1 MTTTHH
7 VATKVLGIC
16 TMACALLWAPC
27 QAQASTHP
35 VTRLE
40 SSIVDHTPAH
50 LTEAID
56 HAKQSVQLAIYTFV
70 STAAWTDSKNHQV
83 QPSVIQALTNA
94 KKRGVKVTILYNHFT
109 PQNYD
114 PAYHIHHATEN
125 KEKKWCQ
132 AHHITCYPS
141 SAGFHHSH
149 QKYMIIDQQH
159 AYVMTG
165 NLPWCRH
172 HGPCAINFSYHVQTP
187 KAIAYLVTLF
197 ASDVRNSQQQT
208 TNTPIPTSPWLVSPL
223 NTEQG
228 IIQFMSATQHQLD
241 ITQPFIQQR
250 NHIPHAILKALDHLL
265 ARHVSVRL
273 ITNVSKSQHLNH
285 ALLKLSQR
293 YPNFNI
299 HCISG
304 SPFIHA
310 KTMVQDHKRM
320 LLGSANWSR
329 DALYHNREL
338 GMIIHDR
345 SYIRGIEQSFQALL
359 KL

>member
-1 MTTTHH
+1 MSLM
-7 VATKVLGIC
+7 V
-16 TMACALLWAPC
+16 CALLWALC
-27 QAQASTHP
+27 QTQASTHTA
-35 VTRLE
+35 TRLT

-50 LTEAID
+50 LMDAID
-56 HAKQSVQLAIYTFV
+56 HAKQSIQLAIYTFV
-70 STAAWTDSKNHQV
+70 STAAQTGSRNHKI
-83 QPSVIQALTNA
+83 QPSVIQALANA
-94 KKRGVKVTILYNHFT
+94 KHRGVKVTILYNHFAT
-109 PQNYD
+109 HNYD
-114 PAYHIHHATEN
+114 PVYHIHHAIEK
-125 KEKKWCQ
+125 KEKEWCQ
-132 AHHITCYPS
+132 ANHITCYPS

-149 QKYMIIDQQH
+149 EKYIIIDQQH

-165 NLPWCRH
+165 NLPWCQY
-172 HGPCAINFSYHVQTP
+172 HGPCAMNVSYHVQTP

-208 TNTPIPTSPWLVSPL
+208 TNTPTPTPPWLVSPL

-228 IIQFMSATQHQLD
+228 IIQFISTTQHQLD
-241 ITQPFIQQR
+241 ITQPFIQQHNR
-250 NHIPHAILKALDHLL
+250 IPHAILKALDHLL
-265 ARHVSVRL
+265 ASHVSVRL
-273 ITNVSKSQHLNH
+273 ITNVRKSQHLNH

-320 LLGSANWSR
+320 LLGSANWSQ
-329 DALYHNREL
+329 DALHHNREL

-345 SYIRGIEQSFQALL
+345 SYIRSIEQSFLALL
-359 KL
+359 RS